1 MTTASW
7 RSPAKQRLEA
17 LRISPSDGC
26 GLYLQ
31 PALIRMRNPFLPL
44 ALGLAAMLF
53 AAAPV
58 ARAQTNPASLPAHDM
73 HQGILVA
80 ADPYVT
86 AARYK
91 EKFGKHTPF
100 EAGILALEIYIRNDN
115 DKPIRVNLNTVSLLI
130 AEPGQSRQKLSAISP
145 EEVADRVLLKHEKEP
160 KPQRLPLP
168 LPGGVPRTGRGKEW
182 DDFQAVLSSAAMSS
196 DVLPPNATVR
206 GFFYF
211 DIDRHYDW
219 VSNAR
224 FELPDLA
231 FMLDNKALFFFE
243 VDLAPAVH

>member
-1 MTTASW
+1 
-7 RSPAKQRLEA
+7 
-17 LRISPSDGC
+17 
-26 GLYLQ
+26 
-31 PALIRMRNPFLPL
+31 MRNLLLLL
-44 ALGLAAMLF
+44 AVSLGALLF
-53 AAAPV
+53 AGARV
-58 ARAQTNPASLPAHDM
+58 ANAQTNPASLPAHDS
-73 HQGILVA
+73 HQGVLVA

-115 DKPIRVNLNTVSLLI
+115 DKPIRVNLDTVSLRI
-130 AEPGQSRQKLSAISP
+130 GQPGTTPQNLDAISP
-145 EEVADRVLLKHEKEP
+145 EETANRVILKP
-160 KPQRLPLP
+160 KDPKAPRLPLP

-182 DDFQAVLSSAAMSS
+182 DDFQAVLSSDAMSS
-196 DVLPPNATVR
+196 DVLPPNATVH

-211 DIDRHYDW
+211 DINYHYDW
-219 VSNAR
+219 LSNAH

-243 VDLAPAVH
+243 VDLAPTVH